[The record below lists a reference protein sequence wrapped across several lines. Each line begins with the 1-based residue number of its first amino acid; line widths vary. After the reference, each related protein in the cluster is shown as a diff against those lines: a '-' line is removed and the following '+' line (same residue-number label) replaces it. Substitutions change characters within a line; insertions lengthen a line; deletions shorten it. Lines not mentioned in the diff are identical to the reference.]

1 LRSTKASG
9 AVERLKRRTDNTNY
23 SLVLN
28 GNGLFSLALRTGNGE
43 SERLCTPMDLD
54 GFVTFVNNYG
64 PQTPK
69 KLSKLDIEFNKQ
81 LKKPAVQA

>member
-1 LRSTKASG
+1 MRSTKASA
-9 AVERLKRRTDNTNY
+9 AVERLKRRTENTNY

-28 GNGLFSLALRTGNGE
+28 SNGLFSLALMTGNGE
-43 SERLCTPMDLD
+43 SERICSPMQLED
-54 GFVTFVNNYG
+54 FVAFTNGYG

-81 LKKPAVQA
+81 LKKPAV